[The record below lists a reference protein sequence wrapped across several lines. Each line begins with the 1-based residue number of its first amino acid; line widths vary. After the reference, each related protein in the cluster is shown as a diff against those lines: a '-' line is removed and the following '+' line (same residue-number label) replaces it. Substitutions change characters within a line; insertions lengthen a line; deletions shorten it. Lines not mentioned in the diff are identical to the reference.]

1 MPVNIRHIE
10 ITDNQQL
17 ANIIRRTLE
26 EFNIPKV
33 GTVYSDPETDTLYE
47 VFQQQPGSV
56 YFVAEEDGVLLGGCG
71 VFPTQGL
78 PEGCAELV
86 KYYLTSASRGKGL
99 GKILMDKIFIAAKE
113 LGYQQLYLESFPDF
127 SKAVSIYEK
136 AGFRRLD
143 AAMGNSGHYA
153 CNVWMLKDL

>member
-1 MPVNIRHIE
+1 
-10 ITDNQQL
+10 
-17 ANIIRRTLE
+17 
-26 EFNIPKV
+26 
-33 GTVYSDPETDTLYE
+33 
-47 VFQQQPGSV
+47 
-56 YFVAEEDGVLLGGCG
+56 
-71 VFPTQGL
+71 
-78 PEGCAELV
+78 
-86 KYYLTSASRGKGL
+86 
-99 GKILMDKIFIAAKE
+99 MDKIFIAAKE

>member
-99 GKILMDKIFIAAKE
+99 GKVLMDKIFIAAKE

>member
-17 ANIIRRTLE
+17 ANIIRITLE